1 MNKRLKELRS
11 FIAYRVREGFESEAE
26 IVENAVSYAQ
36 ETLGDNDG
44 DNDGQREV
52 ERLTAELLAA
62 HRAEQANWESPTDCD
77 RLDKAFATLNR
88 AGIVARQDF
97 SCCTPCGHTDIWDEI
112 VEEEKEHPVK
122 GYVFYHFQCTER
134 AIECGQLLL
143 AYGSVE
149 DDEAALAGVARKVVA
164 VLRRAGLDAKWEGDA
179 GHPIVIEGLVWRRRR

>member
-11 FIAYRVREGFESEAE
+11 FIAYRVQEGFESEEE
-26 IVENAVSYAQ
+26 IVENAVGFAQ
-36 ETLGDNDG
+36 ETLGDKDC
-44 DNDGQREV
+44 QREV
-52 ERLTAELLAA
+52 EQLTAELLAA

-77 RLDKAFATLNR
+77 RLDKAFSALNR

-112 VEEEKEHPVK
+112 VEQEKKRPVK

-143 AYGSVE
+143 AFGSVE
-149 DDEAALAGVARKVVA
+149 DDRQAALAGVAPQGRGSTRGGPASTPSGRVT
-164 VLRRAGLDAKWEGDA
+164 LGILS
-179 GHPIVIEGLVWRRRR
+179 